1 MLSYEFLISA
11 DTERKSGLAR
21 CPRNKYIPI
30 LISFKFCSL
39 LLYTPFFTL
48 QWVQV
53 TRYFNIPFWHVMTS
67 ESIEETDNKDP
78 HLGVW
83 TYQCFRSCTRYGSI
97 SKRWRRLD
105 FCWTVLGQVREFNVG
120 LGLSDARQC
129 GARVFQDFK
138 DFVRCS
144 KTIWRRRAN
153 VVAFPYC
160 CRVAKHATCFLLSRQ
175 SQKRDQAL
183 L

>member
-1 MLSYEFLISA
+1 MSTGYEVLQHSFLACHDIWIYRGNWQQGS
-11 DTERKSGLAR
+11 
-21 CPRNKYIPI
+21 
-30 LISFKFCSL
+30 
-39 LLYTPFFTL
+39 
-48 QWVQV
+48 
-53 TRYFNIPFWHVMTS
+53 
-67 ESIEETDNKDP
+67 

-105 FCWTVLGQVREFNVG
+105 FFWTVLGQVREFNVG
-120 LGLSDARQC
+120 LGLSAARQC

-175 SQKRDQAL
+175 SQL
-183 L
+183 LSEKPRQRTRGKQNCSIVGASFKTMFFRLLDARSWLY